1 MKTQKRSAILDLLN
15 TAGIFDELKTSKKC
29 DKLLEEM
36 DWHEKVLIEHL
47 NKAGAPEEVFKN
59 YKECYD
65 KLTSEYQ
72 DAAVLAAFK
81 LGLEMGM
88 EAGE

>member
-1 MKTQKRSAILDLLN
+1 MSTQKKSAILDMLN
-15 TAGIFDELKTSKKC
+15 ASGIFDDLKTSNYC
-29 DKLLEEM
+29 NKLLEEM
-36 DWHEKVLIEHL
+36 DWLEKTLTGHL
-47 NKAGAPEEVFKN
+47 NNAGVPEEVFKN

-65 KLTSEYQ
+65 KLTSEWQ